1 LNINIFLIKNVIHMN
16 LNEAIEKLSGL
27 VSKFNAEPTTEQTFI
42 DAKLV
47 DGTIIRYE
55 SLEVGM
61 PLLVIDEAGNEL
73 PAPDGEHELEDGT
86 KITVE
91 SGIITEIATKE
102 EEAPEV
108 EEAPI
113 EQPMAAVETVSKE
126 DFETLKTEV
135 DNLKTRFEEFT
146 KTNETLTADNV
157 ALKEIVKET
166 FSIVEKLAKVPS
178 DNPVTV
184 RSNNPFKKSVT
195 REQELESI
203 INKFKNK

>member
-1 LNINIFLIKNVIHMN
+1 MN

-42 DAKLV
+42 DAKLM

-86 KITVE
+86 KVTVE
-91 SGIITEIATKE
+91 AGIITEVASKE
-102 EEAPEV
+102 EEAPEA

-113 EQPMAAVETVSKE
+113 EQPMAAVESVSKE
-126 DFETLKTEV
+126 DFETLKNEV
-135 DNLKTRFEEFT
+135 ADLKSKFEEFST
-146 KTNETLTADNV
+146 INETLSADNI
-157 ALKEIVKET
+157 AMKEIVKET
-166 FSIVEKLAKVPS
+166 FSIVEKLANVPTE
-178 DNPVTV
+178 NPVSV
-184 RSNNPFKKSVT
+184 RSNNPFKKSIS
-195 REQELESI
+195 REQELENL

>member
-1 LNINIFLIKNVIHMN
+1 MN

-27 VSKFNAEPTTEQTFI
+27 VSKFNAEPTIKQTFI

-61 PLLVIDEAGNEL
+61 PLMVIDEAGNEL

-86 KITVE
+86 MITVE
-91 SGIITEIATKE
+91 GGIITEVATKE

-178 DNPVTV
+178 DNPVSV

>member
-1 LNINIFLIKNVIHMN
+1 MN

-42 DAKLV
+42 DAKLM
-47 DGTIIRYE
+47 DGTIVRYE

-86 KITVE
+86 KVTIE
-91 SGIITEIATKE
+91 AGIITEVASKE
-102 EEAPEV
+102 EESPEA

-126 DFETLKTEV
+126 DFETLKNEV
-135 DNLKTRFEEFT
+135 ADLKTKFEEFST
-146 KTNETLTADNV
+146 TNETLSADNI
-157 ALKEIVKET
+157 AMKEIVKET
-166 FSIVEKLAKVPS
+166 FSIVEKLANVPTE
-178 DNPVTV
+178 NPVSV

-195 REQELESI
+195 REQELENL

>member
-1 LNINIFLIKNVIHMN
+1 MN

-42 DAKLV
+42 DAKLM

-86 KITVE
+86 KVTVE
-91 SGIITEIATKE
+91 AGIITEVASKE
-102 EEAPEV
+102 EEAPEE

-126 DFETLKTEV
+126 DFETLKNEV
-135 DNLKTRFEEFT
+135 ADLKTKFEEFST
-146 KTNETLTADNV
+146 TNETLSADNI
-157 ALKEIVKET
+157 AMKEIVKET
-166 FSIVEKLAKVPS
+166 FAIVEKLANVPS
-178 DNPVTV
+178 QNPITV

-195 REQELESI
+195 REQELENL

>member
-1 LNINIFLIKNVIHMN
+1 MN

-42 DAKLV
+42 DAKLM

-86 KITVE
+86 KVTVE
-91 SGIITEIATKE
+91 AGIITEVASKE
-102 EEAPEV
+102 EEAPE
-108 EEAPI
+108 EEEMPI

-126 DFETLKTEV
+126 DFETLKNEV
-135 DNLKTRFEEFT
+135 AELKTKFEEFST
-146 KTNETLTADNV
+146 INETLSADNI
-157 ALKEIVKET
+157 AMKEIVKET
-166 FSIVEKLAKVPS
+166 FSIVEKLANVPTE
-178 DNPVTV
+178 NPISV

-195 REQELESI
+195 REQELENL

>member
-47 DGTIIRYE
+47 DGTIVRYE
-55 SLEVGM
+55 KLEVGQT
-61 PLLVIDEAGNEL
+61 LFVIDEAGNEL
-73 PAPDGEHELEDGT
+73 PAPDGDHELEDGT
-86 KITVE
+86 KVTVE
-91 SGIITEIATKE
+91 SGIITEVASKDE
-102 EEAPEV
+102 EMPE

-113 EQPMAAVETVSKE
+113 EQPMAAVESVSKE
-126 DFETLKTEV
+126 DFETLKNEV
-135 DNLKTRFEEFT
+135 DNLKTKFEEFT
-146 KTNETLTADNV
+146 KTNETLSADNISM
-157 ALKEIVKET
+157 KEIVKET

>member
-1 LNINIFLIKNVIHMN
+1 MN

-27 VSKFNAEPTTEQTFI
+27 VSKFNAEPTSEQTFI

-61 PLLVIDEAGNEL
+61 PLMVIDEAGNEL

-86 KITVE
+86 KVKVE
-91 SGIITEIATKE
+91 SGIIIEVESKE
-102 EEAPEV
+102 EEAPEA
-108 EEAPI
+108 EEVPI
-113 EQPMAAVETVSKE
+113 EQPMSAVESVSKE
-126 DFETLKTEV
+126 DFEALKNEV
-135 DNLKTRFEEFT
+135 LDLKSKFEEFS
-146 KTNETLTADNV
+146 KSNETLSADNI

-166 FSIVEKLAKVPS
+166 FSIVEKLANVPS
-178 DNPVTV
+178 ENPVAI
-184 RSNNPFKKSVT
+184 RSNNPFKKSIS
-195 REQELESI
+195 REQELDNL

>member
-1 LNINIFLIKNVIHMN
+1 MN

-102 EEAPEV
+102 EKAPEV
-108 EEAPI
+108 EEMPI

-126 DFETLKTEV
+126 DFEALKSEV
-135 DNLKTRFEEFT
+135 ENLKTIFKEFT
-146 KTNETLTADNV
+146 KTNETLSADNV
-157 ALKEIVKET
+157 AMKEIVKET

-184 RSNNPFKKSVT
+184 RSNNPFKKSIS
-195 REQELESI
+195 REDELESI

>member
-1 LNINIFLIKNVIHMN
+1 MN

-86 KITVE
+86 KVTIE
-91 SGIITEIATKE
+91 SGIITEVASKE

-108 EEAPI
+108 EEMPI
-113 EQPMAAVETVSKE
+113 EQPMAAVESVSKE
-126 DFETLKTEV
+126 DFEALKSEV
-135 DNLKTRFEEFT
+135 ENLKSKFEEFS
-146 KTNETLTADNV
+146 KSNETLSADNISM
-157 ALKEIVKET
+157 KEIVKET

-178 DNPVTV
+178 DNPVSV

>member
-1 LNINIFLIKNVIHMN
+1 MN

-42 DAKLV
+42 DAKLM

-86 KITVE
+86 KVTVE
-91 SGIITEIATKE
+91 AGIITEVASKE

-126 DFETLKTEV
+126 DFETLKNEV
-135 DNLKTRFEEFT
+135 ADLKSKFEEFS
-146 KTNETLTADNV
+146 KTNETLSADNI
-157 ALKEIVKET
+157 AMKEIVKET
-166 FSIVEKLAKVPS
+166 FAIVEKLAKVPS
-178 DNPVTV
+178 DNPITV

-195 REQELESI
+195 REQELENL

>member
-1 LNINIFLIKNVIHMN
+1 MN

-42 DAKLV
+42 DAKLM
-47 DGTIIRYE
+47 DGTIVRYE
-55 SLEVGM
+55 KLEVGM

-86 KITVE
+86 KVTIE
-91 SGIITEIATKE
+91 AGIITEVASKE
-102 EEAPEV
+102 EEAPEE

-113 EQPMAAVETVSKE
+113 EQPMAAVESVSKE
-126 DFETLKTEV
+126 DFETLKNEV
-135 DNLKTRFEEFT
+135 ADLKSKFEEFST
-146 KTNETLTADNV
+146 TNETLSADNI
-157 ALKEIVKET
+157 AMKEIVKET

-178 DNPVTV
+178 DNPITV
-184 RSNNPFKKSVT
+184 RSNNPFKKTVS
-195 REQELESI
+195 REQELENL

>member
-1 LNINIFLIKNVIHMN
+1 MN

-42 DAKLV
+42 DAKLM

-86 KITVE
+86 KVTVE
-91 SGIITEIATKE
+91 AGIITEVASKE
-102 EEAPEV
+102 EEAPEA

-113 EQPMAAVETVSKE
+113 EQPMAAIESVSKE
-126 DFETLKTEV
+126 DFETLKNEV
-135 DNLKTRFEEFT
+135 ADLKTKFEEFST
-146 KTNETLTADNV
+146 TNETLSADNI
-157 ALKEIVKET
+157 AMKEIVKET
-166 FSIVEKLAKVPS
+166 FAIVEKLAKVPS
-178 DNPVTV
+178 DNPITV

-195 REQELESI
+195 REQELENL

>member
-1 LNINIFLIKNVIHMN
+1 MNINIFLIKNVIHMN

-47 DGTIIRYE
+47 DGTIVRYE
-55 SLEVGM
+55 SLEVGL
-61 PLLVIDEAGNEL
+61 PLMVIDEAGNEL

-86 KITVE
+86 MLTVE
-91 SGIITEIATKE
+91 GGIITEVATKE

-126 DFETLKTEV
+126 DFETLKSEV

-178 DNPVTV
+178 DNPVSV
-184 RSNNPFKKSVT
+184 RSNNPFKKTIS

>member
-1 LNINIFLIKNVIHMN
+1 MN

-42 DAKLV
+42 DAKLI

-86 KITVE
+86 KVTVE
-91 SGIITEIATKE
+91 AGIITEVASKE
-102 EEAPEV
+102 EEAPEA

-126 DFETLKTEV
+126 DFETLKNEV
-135 DNLKTRFEEFT
+135 ADLKSKFEEFST
-146 KTNETLTADNV
+146 TNETLSADNI
-157 ALKEIVKET
+157 AMKEIVKET
-166 FSIVEKLAKVPS
+166 FSIVEKLANVPS
-178 DNPVTV
+178 QNPITV

-195 REQELESI
+195 REQELENL